1 MDELDSLILQ
11 KLQNDFP
18 LAERPFDDISRQL
31 EITPEQLWDRIEKL
45 ISEGVIRRFG
55 ASLDSRKLGFSSTL
69 ASIRVGT
76 DSVDEAA
83 KIVARYAE
91 VTHSYLRNGQF
102 NIWFTLIASGQDRIE
117 IILEEIR
124 TALSLESSDILDL
137 PVKKLFKLNARF

>member
-11 KLQNDFP
+11 KLQNNFP
-18 LAERPFDDISRQL
+18 LAERPYDDISCQL

-45 ISEGVIRRFG
+45 ISKGVIRRFG

-69 ASIRVGT
+69 VSIRVRT
-76 DSVDEAA
+76 DSVDKAA
-83 KIVARYAE
+83 EVVGRYAE

-102 NIWFTLIASGQDRIE
+102 NIWFTLIASGQDRIK

-124 TALSLESSDILDL
+124 IALSLESSDILNL